1 MDSAHSKSG
10 VKRERER
17 RRLWDA
23 RLVIERVSQKRKSLS
38 NTLAKLMV
46 GVGDATG
53 QQQQNKE
60 KQRKI

>member
-1 MDSAHSKSG
+1 MSTVEVAS
-10 VKRERER
+10 RERER

-46 GVGDATG
+46 GGGDATG

-60 KQRKI
+60 KQREI